1 MRQGKWFLN
10 GLLAAGLGVMLGGT
24 ATGAMAQDEIKI
36 GEINSYS
43 LLPAF
48 TEPYRKGW
56 QLAVEEVNAK
66 GGINGK
72 KLVVISKD
80 DAGKPADAQTAANE
94 LVSKEGVAML
104 AGTFLSNIGLAVSD
118 FAKQKKVFFL
128 ASQPLTDA
136 LIWEKGNRYTFRLRP
151 STYTQASI
159 LAKEAAKF
167 PARRWATIAPNYEFG
182 QSAVASFKSELKRL
196 RPDVEFISEQWPPL
210 GKIDAGAVVQAMTAD
225 KPDAIF
231 NATFGPDLAKLVREG
246 TTRNTFVGRPVVS
259 LMTGEPEYL
268 APLKDEAPVGWL
280 VTGYPFS
287 EIRTKEHDAFL
298 KAYVDRFKETPNIG
312 ALIGYINTLVLA
324 KAIETAG
331 STKTDDLVKAMEQL
345 KVDTPAGRVAFRAI
359 DHQST
364 LGVYLG
370 RIAVKDGQGVMT
382 DWRYVDGA
390 DFQPTDAEVT
400 AKLKTN

>member
-1 MRQGKWFLN
+1 MRISRAAQVVVLALSVSGAPA
-10 GLLAAGLGVMLGGT
+10 LAA
-24 ATGAMAQDEIKI
+24 DPPPIRI
-36 GEINSYS
+36 GEISSYS
-43 LLPAF
+43 ALPVG
-48 TEPYRKGW
+48 TRGYRQGW
-56 QLAVEEVNAK
+56 ELARDEINAR
-66 GGINGK
+66 GGVLGR
-72 KLVVISKD
+72 KLEIIARD
-80 DAGKPADAQTAANE
+80 DAGKPDVAITAANQ
-94 LVSKEGVAML
+94 LVESERVDL
-104 AGTFLSNIGLAVSD
+104 LTGTILSHVGLAVAD

-196 RPDVEFISEQWPPL
+196 RPDVEFVSEQWPPL
-210 GKIDAGAVVQAMTAD
+210 GKIDAGAVVQAMTSD
-225 KPDAIF
+225 KPEAIF

-298 KAYVDRFKETPNIG
+298 KAYVDRFKDTPNIG

-324 KAIETAG
+324 RAIETAG
-331 STKTDDLVKAMEQL
+331 NTNTDDLIKAMEHL

-364 LGVYLG
+364 LGVYIG
-370 RIAVKDGQGVMT
+370 RIAVRDGQGVMT

-390 DFQPTDAEVT
+390 DFQPTDTEVA
-400 AKLKTN
+400 AKLKN

>member
-1 MRQGKWFLN
+1 MVVLALSVSGAPA
-10 GLLAAGLGVMLGGT
+10 LAA
-24 ATGAMAQDEIKI
+24 DPPPIRI
-36 GEINSYS
+36 GEISSYS
-43 LLPAF
+43 ALPVG
-48 TEPYRKGW
+48 TRGYRQGW
-56 QLAVEEVNAK
+56 ELARDEINAR
-66 GGINGK
+66 GGVLGR
-72 KLVVISKD
+72 KLEIIARD
-80 DAGKPADAQTAANE
+80 DAGKPDVAITAANQ
-94 LVSKEGVAML
+94 LVESERVDL
-104 AGTFLSNIGLAVSD
+104 LTGTILSHVGLAVAD

-196 RPDVEFISEQWPPL
+196 RPDVEFVSEQWPPL
-210 GKIDAGAVVQAMTAD
+210 GKIDAGAVVQAMTSD
-225 KPDAIF
+225 KPEAIF

-298 KAYVDRFKETPNIG
+298 KAYVDRFKDTPNIG

-324 KAIETAG
+324 RAIETAG
-331 STKTDDLVKAMEQL
+331 NTNTDDLIKAMEHL

-364 LGVYLG
+364 LGVYIG
-370 RIAVKDGQGVMT
+370 RIAVRDGQGVMT

-390 DFQPTDAEVT
+390 DFQPTDTEVA
-400 AKLKTN
+400 AKLKN